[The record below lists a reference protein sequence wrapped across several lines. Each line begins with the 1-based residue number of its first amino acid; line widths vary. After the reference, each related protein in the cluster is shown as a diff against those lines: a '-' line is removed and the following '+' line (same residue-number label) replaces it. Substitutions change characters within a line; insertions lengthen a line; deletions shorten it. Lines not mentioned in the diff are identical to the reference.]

1 MTETPSVDPYKIQ
14 TEIRLMAFETVIVHI
29 AKVVFLT
36 AGVSDETI
44 AEWRANA
51 AQKLEAETIP
61 GVDPSWSDHCAAEV
75 DKLIAKIQSTVANA
89 RSQLS
94 RGSGLG

>member
-36 AGVSDETI
+36 ARVSDETI

-51 AQKLEAETIP
+51 AQKLGSETIP
-61 GVDPSWSDHCAAEV
+61 GVDPSWSDHCAAELQLEV

-89 RSQLS
+89 RSQ
-94 RGSGLG
+94 